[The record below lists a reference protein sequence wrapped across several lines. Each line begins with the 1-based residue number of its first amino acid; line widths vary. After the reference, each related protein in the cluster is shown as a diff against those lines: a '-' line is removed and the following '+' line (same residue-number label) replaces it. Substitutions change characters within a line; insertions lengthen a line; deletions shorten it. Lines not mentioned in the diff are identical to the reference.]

1 MENTTHSAA
10 ATPVPALYNRYIQS
24 VDAYYAKQKA
34 GDILGAMFSGRG
46 RYGGCPLHEP
56 FLLELKQVIADF
68 AESDPSPAPAEE
80 LLYFMLL
87 TEHVPGDHPAAL
99 ILETAEGLV
108 LPLLPCL
115 SRETRE
121 TLFAL
126 YRRKLGKRPGLPCQR
141 EVLKK
146 LKHSL

>member
-1 MENTTHSAA
+1 MENTANSAA
-10 ATPVPALYNRYIQS
+10 AVPALYDRYIQS

-56 FLLELKQVIADF
+56 FLLELKQLIADF
-68 AESDPSPAPAEE
+68 AKSDPSPAPAEE

-87 TEHVPGDHPAAL
+87 TEHVPQNHPAAL

-121 TLFAL
+121 TLFAR
-126 YRRKLGKRPGLPCQR
+126 YRLKLRKRSGLPCQR
-141 EVLKK
+141 EVLKE
-146 LKHSL
+146 LKRSL